1 MVFSF
6 IKPPSVIE
14 WVFVLFLFAEPPS
27 VIEWVFVIL
36 ELCVKPP
43 SILSGGMFF
52 VCAVVTRELIVLV
65 RDDFGHQHIFLYT
78 RLQAASLKTF

>member
-52 VCAVVTRELIVLV
+52 CAVVAREFIVLV